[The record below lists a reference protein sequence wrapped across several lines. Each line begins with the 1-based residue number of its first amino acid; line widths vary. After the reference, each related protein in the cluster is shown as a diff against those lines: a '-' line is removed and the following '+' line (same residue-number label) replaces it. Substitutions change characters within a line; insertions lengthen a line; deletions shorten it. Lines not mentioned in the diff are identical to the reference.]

1 MAPKK
6 RDLASQTLKFQPEKS
21 TKAIGDVTFKTYR
34 PAVSPVAVTQPK
46 PETKPAGTPA
56 SHPYWTFSWQITSD
70 TGLKLTDLVAVDAL
84 RPGST
89 QTVAELVDFTD
100 LKVLFNDS
108 PGGNLQD
115 FPIGA
120 AFTHKESKFEYGIN
134 GSSLASGTLDDLYQ
148 QGMMLTLVHDF
159 GGTCKVTLRLCVV
172 FRGPAHDF
180 DPGGVPFSLNFYPQI
195 GYTWESLGGSGRR
208 VKQFRGSVR
217 VLVNN
222 QTSAFGSMHA
232 MAENVANFWTDSNVS
247 RNPGE
252 NRPSIMNEGCI
263 ADTWLAH
270 RAIYFLDSRPF
281 GWGLVFDYNRMFIQE
296 EQEYECV
303 YGPNDGTP
311 YVITRSRLYQWPQSG
326 VTKVADYKVTKVPR
340 QGYYDNIH
348 LHGRMHHKDPAPH
361 GNEQIHAP
369 FCGHSCVHLHWR
381 WSNISATN
389 AEGDRGW
396 YYKGWSR
403 GKAVEAFSEAGSP
416 LIPPNQKLT
425 VALCRPND
433 PPGSPL
439 PTRVSATKILP
450 PAGSRKTLHEL
461 RKLIWYC
468 TDIVD
473 SKDAKLNAGEQQVI
487 FEHGIGWAY
496 RYALG
501 TESDAVDGLLNVF
514 KGNPDPVTQAN
525 LMDFFETKIYPGFR
539 YWTARGIT
547 TNQVPEGTHD
557 DVMTGIRQTMESL

>member
-6 RDLASQTLKFQPEKS
+6 RDLASQTLKFQ
-21 TKAIGDVTFKTYR
+21 DVSFATSR
-34 PAVSPVAVTQPK
+34 PVVAPVAATSARA
-46 PETKPAGTPA
+46 ETGRPAGTPA
-56 SHPYWTFSWQITSD
+56 THPFWEFSWQITSD
-70 TGLKLTDLVAVDAL
+70 TGLKLTNLVGRDAL
-84 RPGST
+84 IAGSA

-100 LKVLFNDS
+100 LKVLFSDS

-115 FPIGA
+115 FPIAA

-134 GSSLASGTLDDLYQ
+134 GSSMASGTRDPLFQ

-172 FRGPAHDF
+172 FRGPANDF

-195 GYTWESLGGSGRR
+195 GYTWQSMGTSGRR

-247 RNPGE
+247 RNSGE
-252 NRPSIMNEGCI
+252 NRPSIMNEGCT
-263 ADTWLAH
+263 ADTWAPH
-270 RAIYFLDSRPF
+270 RALYFLDSRPF
-281 GWGLVFDYNRMFIQE
+281 GWGLVFDYNRMFLQD
-296 EQEYECV
+296 EQEYSCV
-303 YGPNDGTP
+303 YGPNDGNL
-311 YVITRSRLYQWPQSG
+311 YTRARTRLYQWPASG
-326 VTKVADYKVTKVPR
+326 ATKVADYKVTKVPR

-348 LHGRMHHKDPAPH
+348 LHGRMPHPDPK

-369 FCGHSCVHLHWR
+369 FCGHSCIHLHWR
-381 WSNISATN
+381 WSNISSTN
-389 AEGDRGW
+389 AVGDRGW

-403 GKAVEAFSEAGSP
+403 GTTVEAFSEPGSP

-425 VALCRPND
+425 VALCA
-433 PPGSPL
+433 
-439 PTRVSATKILP
+439 PTRTRTSAANILP
-450 PAGSRKTLHEL
+450 AAGSRASLDVL
-461 RKLIWYC
+461 RKLIWYS
-468 TDIVD
+468 TDIIDGPRV
-473 SKDAKLNAGEQQVI
+473 KLNAGEQQVI

-496 RYALG
+496 RYALD

-514 KGNPDPVTQAN
+514 QDNPATVTQAN

-557 DVMTGIRQTMESL
+557 DVMTGTPQTMEEL